1 MILELQRPTLA
12 LDTGQVIT
20 LDDAAGR
27 TICARS
33 GRVWITEEGRPDD
46 VIVESGGCLV
56 VERDGRTLVQA
67 MAPSVVAIQ

>member
-12 LDTGQVIT
+12 LDTGQVVT

-33 GRVWITEEGRPDD
+33 GRVWITEEGKPDD
-46 VIVESGGCLV
+46 HIVESGDCWV

-67 MAPSVVAIQ
+67 MTPSVVAIQ